1 MKIELTVEEIK
12 RICVALDCFGDK
24 RAEIQGDAYGI
35 QYWRIR
41 DKLKKY
47 IEVNENKKMTEAEKA
62 ALEDWGVSV
71 GQTIY
76 VISDWDCE
84 VLNIR
89 ICVRYRYEGE
99 TYSAD
104 LHPSDFN
111 KYVFTNQEDAEK
123 MAKNLKEHGYGLRN
137 QFNS

>member
-47 IEVNENKKMTEAEKA
+47 IEVK
-62 ALEDWGVSV
+62 
-71 GQTIY
+71 
-76 VISDWDCE
+76 
-84 VLNIR
+84 
-89 ICVRYRYEGE
+89 
-99 TYSAD
+99 
-104 LHPSDFN
+104 
-111 KYVFTNQEDAEK
+111 
-123 MAKNLKEHGYGLRN
+123 
-137 QFNS
+137 

>member
-62 ALEDWGVSV
+62 ALEDWG
-71 GQTIY
+71 QCRTNN
-76 VISDWDCE
+76 
-84 VLNIR
+84 L
-89 ICVRYRYEGE
+89 RYFR
-99 TYSAD
+99 
-104 LHPSDFN
+104 L
-111 KYVFTNQEDAEK
+111 
-123 MAKNLKEHGYGLRN
+123 GLR
-137 QFNS
+137 SA